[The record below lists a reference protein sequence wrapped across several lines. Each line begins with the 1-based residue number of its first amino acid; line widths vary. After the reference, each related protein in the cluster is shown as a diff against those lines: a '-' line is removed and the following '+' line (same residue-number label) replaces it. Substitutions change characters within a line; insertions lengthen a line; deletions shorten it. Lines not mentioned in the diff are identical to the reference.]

1 MDRRRSGTAVE
12 PVQVQPA
19 ARGPA
24 DSGTQLRS
32 NKHLHRY
39 IKYSTQWRPGGSIE
53 RVLLAD
59 RNDGVTEVQ
68 FGITSASPKTSSE
81 AESVVENILQNNEM
95 EVKLFEATFCGFV
108 LLTKAE
114 TT

>member
-59 RNDGVTEVQ
+59 RKSIV
-68 FGITSASPKTSSE
+68 GIKQSGLSKSKASRWSY
-81 AESVVENILQNNEM
+81 
-95 EVKLFEATFCGFV
+95 
-108 LLTKAE
+108 
-114 TT
+114 

>member
-1 MDRRRSGTAVE
+1 MSCWRIAKALLV
-12 PVQVQPA
+12 
-19 ARGPA
+19 
-24 DSGTQLRS
+24 S
-32 NKHLHRY
+32 NKVACQ
-39 IKYSTQWRPGGSIE
+39 KAKQ
-53 RVLLAD
+53 A
-59 RNDGVTEVQ
+59 DGVTEVR